1 VPLRSHGRHSNGHAH
16 WTFSGS
22 LALGRQQHGRPPR
35 QSQPPA
41 MPRNESDAKGA
52 ALASRSVDPGGHFFA
67 GQCLVSDAW
76 RARAS
81 YHLREVGL
89 LGISSTLSACRSE
102 GPTKAVRYR
111 FSASLPRTSK
121 ADATRPSGEIWR
133 PNGVILPKRGGALR
147 LQHACWSK
155 GTNYSS
161 ATGPTPAS
169 SAGDWLRGAWPKIAS
184 FPIRLNGLVRRNALR
199 FVCLAMT

>member
-1 VPLRSHGRHSNGHAH
+1 VTPADLALAAAGASRPSLGEAVPLRSHGRHSNGHAH
-16 WTFSGS
+16 WTFFGS

-89 LGISSTLSACRSE
+89 LGISSTLSACWGE

-111 FSASLPRTSK
+111 VSAANLKSRCDEAFRRDLAP
-121 ADATRPSGEIWR
+121 E
-133 PNGVILPKRGGALR
+133 RG
-147 LQHACWSK
+147 H
-155 GTNYSS
+155 S
-161 ATGPTPAS
+161 A
-169 SAGDWLRGAWPKIAS
+169 
-184 FPIRLNGLVRRNALR
+184 
-199 FVCLAMT
+199 